1 MKMERMPVFVKIDEY
16 DEVLNLVKVIRKKID
31 EAKETLLKIND
42 LKNEE
47 DHQLEMWQN
56 TLAEVE
62 KKIDFIDHSLTQPE
76 NYE

>member
-1 MKMERMPVFVKIDEY
+1 MDRMPVFIKVDEY
-16 DEVLNLVKVIRKKID
+16 NDVLELMKMVRKKLD

-62 KKIDFIDHSLTQPE
+62 KKIDFIDHSLSEPE
-76 NYE
+76 QH